1 MNQTKIK
8 NNYKEQETKKTM
20 EKRLLITTLMLL
32 TLTLSPAF
40 SEDVCRYIAGQ
51 TMFRCNDVLPN
62 IVLIPGQEQN
72 LTVYCCLTGDGL
84 ENITINNVNLKILT
98 NETSRKQ
105 ISEESELKVITI
117 LKFYNASNWIINSY
131 IPENIY
137 GFEAFPITLT
147 FQMPYF
153 TNEISVGEIV
163 KARFDVSVDING
175 NMVAQQSIL
184 PNIMLPADYKPIDY
198 KVYIYSI
205 GGAFLL
211 IILLVITFKNNKI
224 NQKIKRLFKKH
235 KKSEAHHEPDK
246 ETKEQKVEKKEEE
259 KKNE

>member
-20 EKRLLITTLMLL
+20 EKKLLITILMLL
-32 TLTLSPAF
+32 TLTLSAAF
-40 SEDVCRYIAGQ
+40 SEDVCRYIEGQ
-51 TMFRCNDVLPN
+51 TIFRCNDAMPN
-62 IVLIPGQEQN
+62 LVIVPGTEQN
-72 LTVYCCLTGDGL
+72 LTIYCCLTGEDYNNTDVYEGNIDITFNESYRTQYVENGTRMTQYNIDYYNASKWISAYYL
-84 ENITINNVNLKILT
+84 PENIT
-98 NETSRKQ
+98 
-105 ISEESELKVITI
+105 
-117 LKFYNASNWIINSY
+117 
-131 IPENIY
+131 
-137 GFEAFPITLT
+137 GFETFSVIITFKAPAFS
-147 FQMPYF
+147 
-153 TNEISVGEIV
+153 NEYKASMSL
-163 KARFDVSVDING
+163 KARFDLSIDIFG
-175 NMVAQQSIL
+175 DMIPQLAIL
-184 PNIMLPADYKPIDY
+184 PIIKLPIDYKPIDY
-198 KVYIYSI
+198 KIYIYSI